1 MRIVPSAEAH
11 LRPHQN
17 RILVELVAS
26 YFRHERQNAE
36 QGYETYSPADG
47 TIDAVRV
54 VYLLAKIFFLVS
66 MLLHGY
72 IQKST
77 HRRCGFS
84 KMQAPQLRRDPT
96 V

>member
-54 VYLLAKIFFLVS
+54 VYLLAKIVFLVS

-72 IQKST
+72 IQKPHT
-77 HRRCGFS
+77 GDAVFPRCRR
-84 KMQAPQLRRDPT
+84 RN
-96 V
+96 

>member
-36 QGYETYSPADG
+36 QGYEAYSPADG

-54 VYLLAKIFFLVS
+54 VYLLAKIVFLV
-66 MLLHGY
+66 MHAAPWLH
-72 IQKST
+72 SEAT
-77 HRRCGFS
+77 HRRCSFS